1 MQKIIDMD
9 QIEQSL
15 VEDKRRRIVE
25 HVQVELLKRLLPR
38 RSPQMAKKVM
48 QRIQD
53 HHEKMMENHR
63 ELLMVINEKK
73 GQELKNGDVFNKLA
87 EANEN
92 RLEAIRES
100 MHKEKKDRLLD
111 DVLVHLVRSIRTRR
125 NPQMARKIMI
135 MLQENH
141 TNLLKLQE
149 DLLMKVKERDDM
161 RRAKRAFQ
169 EEMMTKMNERKLLDQ
184 IKRLGYRD
192 LMMCQVEK
200 PEEEGDFLPR
210 KLFVFGVDTFRC
222 TAKFENEVK
231 VEKRKELTLATKL
244 EDKCQV
250 SSPLVTCSEDNT
262 RESLSA
268 SKDQTKR
275 SKKSNFVRRI
285 KKFFG
290 IR

>member
-1 MQKIIDMD
+1 MD

-38 RSPQMAKKVM
+38 RSPQMAKKCM

-73 GQELKNGDVFNKLA
+73 GQELKNGDVFNKLS

-100 MHKEKKDRLLD
+100 MHKEKKDRLLED
-111 DVLVHLVRSIRTRR
+111 ILVHLVRSIRTRR

-149 DLLMKVKERDDM
+149 DLLIKVKERDDM
-161 RRAKRAFQ
+161 HRAKRAFQ
-169 EEMMTKMNERKLLDQ
+169 EEMMTKVNERKLLDQ

-192 LMMCQVEK
+192 LMICQVEK

-244 EDKCQV
+244 EDECQV

-262 RESLSA
+262 CESLSA

>member
-1 MQKIIDMD
+1 MD

-25 HVQVELLKRLLPR
+25 HVQVELL
-38 RSPQMAKKVM
+38 
-48 QRIQD
+48 QRIQY

-73 GQELKNGDVFNKLA
+73 GQELKNGDVFNKLS

-111 DVLVHLVRSIRTRR
+111 DILVHLVRSIRTRR

-149 DLLMKVKERDDM
+149 DLLIKVKERDDM

-169 EEMMTKMNERKLLDQ
+169 DEMMTKMNERKLLDQ
-184 IKRLGYRD
+184 IRRLGYTD

-200 PEEEGDFLPR
+200 PEEEGGFLPR

-244 EDKCQV
+244 EDECQV

-275 SKKSNFVRRI
+275 GKKSSFVRRI